1 MYTRTLYSA
10 CMKSGDEH
18 NRHWKEEFD
27 SSVFLIFSFFNDMKI
42 GLLIILSI
50 KENEFPWVLMMMM
63 MMIVMVVVIAS

>member
-27 SSVFLIFSFFNDMKI
+27 SSVFLKFSFFNDMKI
-42 GLLIILSI
+42 GLLIIY
-50 KENEFPWVLMMMM
+50 
-63 MMIVMVVVIAS
+63 